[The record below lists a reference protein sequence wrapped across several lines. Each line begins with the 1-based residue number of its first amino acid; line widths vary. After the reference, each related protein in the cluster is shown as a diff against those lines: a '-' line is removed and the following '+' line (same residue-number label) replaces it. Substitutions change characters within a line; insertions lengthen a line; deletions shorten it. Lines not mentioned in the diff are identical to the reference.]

1 MKRVLI
7 SALALCALSTTTLWA
22 EPTGKD
28 LIDYRKTVMSA
39 IGAHA
44 GAIAA
49 MVRNKVDYD
58 HMQAQANAMADT
70 VSTIGDIFPAAS
82 SSAAGETEALDNIWE
97 DTDGFAEAVAASQ
110 AAADDFAD
118 AADAG
123 DPAAIGKAFGAL
135 AGTCKGC
142 HDNYRQAN

>member
-7 SALALCALSTTTLWA
+7 LALAMCTLCTTTLWA

-58 HMQAQANAMADT
+58 HMRAQAAAMAET
-70 VSTIGDIFPAAS
+70 VSTINDIFPAGS
-82 SSAAGETEALDNIWE
+82 GPAAGETEALAVIW
-97 DTDGFAEAVAASQ
+97 TDAAGFAKAVADSQ
-110 AAADDFAD
+110 AAAESFAD

-142 HDNYRQAN
+142 HDNYRLAN

>member
-1 MKRVLI
+1 MKRLLI
-7 SALALCALSTTTLWA
+7 LMLAFCTFSATTLQA

-28 LIDYRKTVMSA
+28 LIAYRKAVMSS

-49 MVRNKVDYD
+49 MVRQKVDYD
-58 HMQAQANAMADT
+58 HMQSQASAMAET
-70 VSTIGDIFPAAS
+70 LSTIGDIFPAGS
-82 SSAAGETEALDNIWE
+82 SSDAGETEALAVIWE
-97 DTDGFAEAVAASQ
+97 DAEGFAEAVADSQ
-110 AAADDFAD
+110 AAANSFAE
-118 AADAG
+118 AAGGD

-142 HDNYRQAN
+142 HDNYRQAK

>member
-7 SALALCALSTTTLWA
+7 LILTMCTLSTTALRA

-28 LIDYRKTVMSA
+28 QIDYRKTVMSS

-49 MVRNKVDYD
+49 MVRGKVDYD
-58 HMQAQANAMADT
+58 HMASQASAMANT
-70 VSTIGDIFPAAS
+70 VSTIGDVFPAS
-82 SSAAGETEALDNIWE
+82 SSSEAGETEALAAIWS
-97 DTDGFAEAVAASQ
+97 DADGFAEAVNASI
-110 AAADDFAD
+110 AAANSFSE
-118 AADAG
+118 AAAG
-123 DPAAIGKAFGAL
+123 GDKAAIGKAFGAL

-142 HDNYRQAN
+142 HDNYRVAK

>member
-7 SALALCALSTTTLWA
+7 LTLAMCALPTTALWA

-28 LIDYRKTVMSA
+28 LIDYRKTVMSS

-49 MVRNKVDYD
+49 MVRRKVDYD
-58 HMQAQANAMADT
+58 HMQAQATAMAQSL
-70 VSTIGDIFPAAS
+70 STIGDVFPAGS
-82 SSAAGETEALDNIWE
+82 GSDAGETEALAVIWE
-97 DTDGFAEAVAASQ
+97 DADGFAKAVADSQ
-110 AAADDFAD
+110 AAANAFE
-118 AADAG
+118 AAAAEG